1 MKTKLRKKETV
12 MAKEQNMEQVHYEL
26 QTLKNEMKELSD
38 IDLYDRCLY
47 DIQVYQRHDLDQLY
61 DKLAE
66 GNGLSKEER
75 KFVEGFYILAN
86 VDFLVIA

>member
-1 MKTKLRKKETV
+1 MKTKLRKKET
-12 MAKEQNMEQVHYEL
+12 MKEQNLDQVHYEL
-26 QTLKNEMKELSD
+26 QTLKNEMRELSD

-47 DIQVYQRHDLDQLY
+47 DIQTFQRHDLDQLY
-61 DKLAE
+61 DKLAD

-75 KFVEGFYILAN
+75 KLVEAFYILAN